1 MSDELLDEGTELL
14 ELSNLD
20 EPGFRAVAVVE
31 TGQRCVVRSV
41 GRCVDRVRDIVGE
54 VDFSFR
60 VVGTSREESMVFGGA
75 AAGEEGAGDVGVDG
89 KVKNA

>member
-1 MSDELLDEGTELL
+1 L
-14 ELSNLD
+14 ELRNLD

-31 TGQRCVVRSV
+31 TSQRCVVRSV
-41 GRCVDRVRDIVGE
+41 ERCVGRVRDIVGE

-60 VVGTSREESMVFGGA
+60 VVVGEESGLFEGD
-75 AAGEEGAGDVGVDG
+75 GEVDG

>member
-1 MSDELLDEGTELL
+1 M

-31 TGQRCVVRSV
+31 TSQRCMVRSV
-41 GRCVDRVRDIVGE
+41 ERCVERVRDIVGE

-60 VVGTSREESMVFGGA
+60 VLG
-75 AAGEEGAGDVGVDG
+75 GEEGVFGDGEGDGDWEGGGEG